1 MLLPFPPGV
10 VVAALCVIRCA
21 SERCAAGC
29 PLLSCGCGFMDAC
42 GLKTARD
49 VLPYAPDFVSLHL
62 RVFCAVIHA
71 WWHARQM
78 KRAVIYILLLLP
90 FAVFVSCGRD
100 GRVRDVLR
108 TADSLL
114 ETRPDSALELLRRDS
129 AVFAAAGR
137 AVRMGSVLT
146 RTEAEDKLYVT
157 HRSDTAI
164 LPAAEYFSRRG
175 PEVQSVRAWYLLGRV
190 YYDMKL
196 YGRALSAFDN
206 ALAVKTDSDSVVC
219 RYKARAATWAGAVY
233 EEKSLHS
240 DALRYNKTAYGYAR
254 YADVPSIEVYV
265 LRNIGRS
272 YSNLTNNDTAIPYYL
287 RASEKALALCDMP
300 FYNMVM
306 EELTVIYLEEGKLE
320 EARKALSVPFYRTN
334 DVDMAAHYFIWA
346 MYFERIEQLDSAMIY
361 NRRGMAYGDSK
372 VNREAALDL
381 ARMFERENRKNE
393 ALHYYALYAQYNDS
407 LRKDE
412 IIENGEFFAFVKK
425 SLDFE
430 RRSKRLVEE
439 KVFLLVFVL
448 FLIIIVLLVVLFGMR
463 FYNRRKIRYEL
474 QQECVNN
481 YWKMQHTRDLS
492 SIRRNEERIKE
503 LEKELVSAGENLE
516 ETKRKLIR
524 AEMDML
530 DRQNEKIIS
539 EQRYKDRLVAEL
551 ENSDVYK
558 KFHCQGACF
567 SNDDFRQL
575 KDALNTAY
583 GRFVFRLE
591 ELYPAMRYEEMYVCC
606 LVKIRLASKEICLV
620 LDCKANRVSMLKT
633 RLYQKMFKK
642 KGSVADFDEFIR
654 DF

>member
-21 SERCAAGC
+21 SGCCAAGC
-29 PLLSCGCGFMDAC
+29 PLLSCGYGFMDAC

-190 YYDMKL
+190 YYDMML

-300 FYNMVM
+300 LYNMVM

-346 MYFERIEQLDSAMIY
+346 MYFEHIGQLDSAMIY
-361 NRRGMAYGDSK
+361 NRRGMAYGDMK
-372 VNREAALDL
+372 VNREAALEMAKLCLKFDQRDEAVKYYEMYFSYTDSLKDENIAENTDL
-381 ARMFERENRKNE
+381 FSHVERIVNVERENVALAE
-393 ALHYYALYAQYNDS
+393 A
-407 LRKDE
+407 
-412 IIENGEFFAFVKK
+412 
-425 SLDFE
+425 
-430 RRSKRLVEE
+430 
-439 KVFLLVFVL
+439 KVY
-448 FLIIIVLLVVLFGMR
+448 LVVLLLVIIVAVMAAVFFIMR
-463 FYNRRKIRYEL
+463 YYSGIKRNLQELRKRVKMYLRYRREREIRIVEYNKKKIAKLETELATSHDKLTELSNFLMLNEAEMQAKHNERILFEEKHRELLIADLTETSVYKLYHTTTAIPTSSDYHKLVAALNKAYNNFTQRLKEFYPPISDNEIWICCMIKAEL
-474 QQECVNN
+474 TPKAICNISS
-481 YWKMQHTRDLS
+481 YTLS
-492 SIRRNEERIKE
+492 SLSMAK
-503 LEKELVSAGENLE
+503 S
-516 ETKRKLIR
+516 
-524 AEMDML
+524 
-530 DRQNEKIIS
+530 
-539 EQRYKDRLVAEL
+539 RL
-551 ENSDVYK
+551 YK
-558 KFHCQGACF
+558 K
-567 SNDDFRQL
+567 
-575 KDALNTAY
+575 
-583 GRFVFRLE
+583 
-591 ELYPAMRYEEMYVCC
+591 
-606 LVKIRLASKEICLV
+606 
-620 LDCKANRVSMLKT
+620 
-633 RLYQKMFKK
+633 MFNK
-642 KGSVADFDEFIR
+642 KGSAKDLDIFIR
-654 DF
+654 EF

>member
-1 MLLPFPPGV
+1 M
-10 VVAALCVIRCA
+10 
-21 SERCAAGC
+21 
-29 PLLSCGCGFMDAC
+29 
-42 GLKTARD
+42 
-49 VLPYAPDFVSLHL
+49 PYAPDFVSLHL

-90 FAVFVSCGRD
+90 FAVFMSCGRD

-114 ETRPDSALELLRRDS
+114 ETRPDSALQLLRSDS

-157 HRSDTAI
+157 HRSDSAI
-164 LPAAEYFSRRG
+164 LPAVEYFSRRG

-190 YYDMKL
+190 YYDMML

-272 YSNLTNNDTAIPYYL
+272 YSYLKANDRALSYYIEAANQAEL
-287 RASEKALALCDMP
+287 FQDNYLYSMLMDELAAVYIEENRLSDACAS
-300 FYNMVM
+300 
-306 EELTVIYLEEGKLE
+306 
-320 EARKALSVPFYRTN
+320 LSVPFCGVSDT
-334 DVDMAAHYFIWA
+334 DISAHCFIWA
-346 MYFERIEQLDSAMIY
+346 DYYRCLGEFDSALLYDI
-361 NRRGMAYGDSK
+361 RGMMYGDK
-372 VNREAALDL
+372 DVNRDVALDL

-474 QQECVNN
+474 QQERVNN

-492 SIRRNEERIKE
+492 SIRRNEERIKV

-606 LVKIRLASKEICLV
+606 LVKIRLASKEICSV